1 MRPAPGVRILQAWF
15 DRLPLGL
22 QEGVA
27 GERKALAAIGRR
39 EPLGTR
45 ELLVRYQDPTGTLRR
60 YRYAVEVTP
69 GDYPV
74 SRLRV
79 PPKLASPPAILADR
93 LMHEQAAHLFG
104 AEDPAPPPTHWRS
117 PVPGAVTS
125 RFGSLRYFNGVRRGL
140 HLGVD
145 LRAPAGQAVYAPAP
159 GRVVGIRRE
168 YLGGLTLRVDHGD
181 GWVSHFMHL
190 DEAHVQPE
198 QRVVPGVPLARVG
211 STGRVT
217 GPHLH
222 WAVTWRGRY
231 LDPMRMLG
239 AGAMARSSHEEDEGA
254 TE

>member
-1 MRPAPGVRILQAWF
+1 M
-15 DRLPLGL
+15 
-22 QEGVA
+22 
-27 GERKALAAIGRR
+27 ALAAIGRR
-39 EPLGTR
+39 EPMGSR
-45 ELLVRYQDPTGTLRR
+45 ELLVRFQDPSGTVRR
-60 YRYAVEVTP
+60 YRYAVRP
-69 GDYPV
+69 RDGGYPV

-79 PPKLASPPAILADR
+79 PPDLASPPALLADR

-104 AEDPAPPPTHWRS
+104 ARDQAPPSLRWRR

-125 RFGSLRYFNGVRRGL
+125 PFGALRYFNGLRRGL
-140 HLGVD
+140 HTGVD
-145 LRAPAGQAVYAPAP
+145 LRAPAGQSVYAPAP

-190 DEAHVQPE
+190 EEVHVQPE
-198 QRVVPGVPLARVG
+198 QRVVEGIPLAAVG

-231 LDPMRMLG
+231 LDPMNMLG
-239 AGAMARSSHEEDEGA
+239 SEALAAGSHDLRGA